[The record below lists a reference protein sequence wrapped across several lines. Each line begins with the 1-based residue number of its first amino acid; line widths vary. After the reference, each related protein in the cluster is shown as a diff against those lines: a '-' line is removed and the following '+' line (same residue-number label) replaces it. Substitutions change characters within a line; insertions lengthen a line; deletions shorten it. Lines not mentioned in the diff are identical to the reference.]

1 MKLCLKFLISLVVG
15 SFVYTAVSMTFGS
28 CGSYALSQLESQR
41 SRIAVCT
48 NEIENINNELNLE
61 KAGLLFDDD
70 VIAAYARRLGYISDG
85 DVIVKIN
92 GLPPYQQKLWD
103 TGNVTIHTPPKF
115 VSEEVCK
122 VLGLV
127 FFALTFIAVSLFGAL
142 KNNGEKKEVQKEATN
157 GAKARRL

>member
-15 SFVYTAVSMTFGS
+15 CFVYTAVSMTFGS

-41 SRIAVCT
+41 SRIAVRT

-70 VIAAYARRLGYISDG
+70 VIASYARRLGYIMDG

-103 TGNVTIHTPPKF
+103 IGNITTHTCPKY

-142 KNNGEKKEVQKEATN
+142 KSDEEKNPHRKEVTH
-157 GAKARRL
+157 GAKARRQ